1 MLNSIKNKN
10 IDFAK
15 YGAYIVCIYL
25 FICMFV
31 DYDYDG
37 IIFSGVAISYYF
49 KYTFGLLGI
58 LSPLIALF
66 IYRNLDKLKH
76 KQQKLFAS
84 IGLVFSMLLLQ
95 ALVMSGVLCGE
106 FALFLVYDVFTFLNT
121 IVLWIFTFLIFFASL
136 YVLLYDNKIEINQ
149 VLLSLIDIFKPSKS
163 KIEPIINTNE
173 SAINNEDISILE
185 YGDTAQIIIN
195 TNEHTRSVVQ
205 EAGRKNTHTSTML
218 EPEDIASKL
227 SYELEQTN
235 EQEQQEQED
244 YKLYERI
251 TKPEIDKLNLAE
263 HQSNS
268 NASRILKD
276 PHKSA
281 FYEPSLDDIA
291 PDTSEIFDEADKE
304 YIQKKELEEQA
315 QRDAQEEQL
324 KKDKEAFA
332 LEKMLNKANKKQ
344 NIAKTTTQQNTPQ
357 QEEKQP
363 EVNTQPTEQDDT
375 NKTDELDWINE
386 LSNAHSTQTSQPNM
400 QNMQS
405 IESITSSQ
413 MHNATI
419 ELDEKESNTQ
429 NNEQINEPTTQEQE
443 QDNEFDTQ
451 NQIDNKLAYDE
462 PITTQPSNDNIVD
475 ESIKHI
481 ENMPIQPSDSIDSA
495 NEYTNNSDD
504 VISSIEQA
512 DIQTITQEAQ
522 ASEQEQEVIDIEK
535 AAKTI
540 QSTNTLEAIEPI
552 KQTKQEEQDYKED
565 EQKNSTANQEGSLPL
580 VSFFKDAPINDQ
592 GGVSEEIIDSN
603 IENLLEKLKVFK
615 INGDVIKTYTGPI
628 VTTFEFKPTADVKVS
643 KILGLQDDLAMALSA
658 PTIRIQAPIP
668 GKDVVGIEVPNKN
681 SSIIYMKEMLSS
693 DDFKNHPSDL
703 AIILGKDIVGRPYVT
718 DLAKLPHLLIAGTTG
733 SGKSVGINAM
743 ILSLLYKNT
752 PQSLRMVMIDPKMIE
767 FSMYDGIAHLLAPV
781 IVDANEAIN
790 ALANM
795 VGEMERRYKL
805 MSTTKTKNIENYNKK
820 AKIDPELEE
829 LPYIVIII
837 DELADLMMTSGKE
850 VEISIARLAQKARAC
865 GMHLI
870 VATQRPSVDVV
881 TGLIKANFPS
891 RLSYKVGTK
900 TDSKVILDS
909 FGAES
914 LLGRGDLLFT
924 PPGESGL
931 RRLHAPWSEE
941 GEIED
946 VVEFIKKHHKSDYDM
961 SILQSHDEKKL
972 SDSLSQSDREKI
984 DDVDELYDDAVEI
997 ILRDK
1002 KTSISYL
1009 QRKLNIGYNRSATI
1023 IDQLEANGVLS
1034 APNTKG
1040 NRNILIDG

>member
-1 MLNSIKNKN
+1 MLNTNNIK
-10 IDFAK
+10 I
-15 YGAYIVCIYL
+15 YIPYTISFYF
-25 FICMFV
+25 FICMFI
-31 DYDYDG
+31 DYANDTF
-37 IIFSGVAISYYF
+37 IFSGIVISHYL
-49 KYTFGLLGI
+49 KYNFGLIGV
-58 LSPLIALF
+58 LSPLIILF
-66 IYRNLDKLKH
+66 IYRNYNKLQH
-76 KQQKLFAS
+76 KKQKAFAF
-84 IGLVFSMLLLQ
+84 IGLVFSILLLQ
-95 ALVMSGVLCGE
+95 ALVIHGALNGYVSIILAYSLLNVLNVG
-106 FALFLVYDVFTFLNT
+106 F
-121 IVLWIFTFLIFFASL
+121 LWILAFLIFFSSL
-136 YVLLYDNKIEINQ
+136 YVLLYDNKIEISAIMLNI
-149 VLLSLIDIFKPSKS
+149 IDLFDKYKN
-163 KIEPIINTNE
+163 NTNKVE
-173 SAINNEDISILE
+173 NINIAQKDEEVSCVEFGN
-185 YGDTAQIIIN
+185 TAQIIIKNNDTN
-195 TNEHTRSVVQ
+195 TT
-205 EAGRKNTHTSTML
+205 
-218 EPEDIASKL
+218 
-227 SYELEQTN
+227 
-235 EQEQQEQED
+235 
-244 YKLYERI
+244 
-251 TKPEIDKLNLAE
+251 
-263 HQSNS
+263 
-268 NASRILKD
+268 
-276 PHKSA
+276 
-281 FYEPSLDDIA
+281 F
-291 PDTSEIFDEADKE
+291 DTI
-304 YIQKKELEEQA
+304 
-315 QRDAQEEQL
+315 
-324 KKDKEAFA
+324 
-332 LEKMLNKANKKQ
+332 
-344 NIAKTTTQQNTPQ
+344 
-357 QEEKQP
+357 
-363 EVNTQPTEQDDT
+363 NTQPTHTHSILEPQDIA
-375 NKTDELDWINE
+375 NKLNNELYNTTSQELSKNPNDEFDNKNNNIDFELYEHISKTE
-386 LSNAHSTQTSQPNM
+386 LSNIDTQAYKKASNVSQ
-400 QNMQS
+400 
-405 IESITSSQ
+405 
-413 MHNATI
+413 TI
-419 ELDEKESNTQ
+419 QDIDNDFFYNPHL
-429 NNEQINEPTTQEQE
+429 EQIATNIANTFFDE
-443 QDNEFDTQ
+443 QDKEYMAKKQ
-451 NQIDNKLAYDE
+451 LEEEARIKLE
-462 PITTQPSNDNIVD
+462 
-475 ESIKHI
+475 K
-481 ENMPIQPSDSIDSA
+481 
-495 NEYTNNSDD
+495 
-504 VISSIEQA
+504 
-512 DIQTITQEAQ
+512 
-522 ASEQEQEVIDIEK
+522 EQEQERLLESRSIFEQVNKKQINNANDEANNTNKEEKTNNQSLLFEDAKGDDAISNIDEYANK
-535 AAKTI
+535 
-540 QSTNTLEAIEPI
+540 STNTHDIDNAMATNTSEII
-552 KQTKQEEQDYKED
+552 KQEPQEQENTKDNPTKIKKETPQESKELTEQSNTNNK
-565 EQKNSTANQEGSLPL
+565 GSLPL
-580 VSFFKDAPINDQ
+580 VDFFKDAPVNEQD
-592 GGVSEEIIDSN
+592 GVPEELIDSN

-693 DDFKNHPSDL
+693 DDFKNHPSNL
-703 AIILGKDIVGRPYVT
+703 AIILGKDIVGKPYIT

-752 PQSLRMVMIDPKMIE
+752 PQTLRMVMIDPKMIE

-795 VGEMERRYKL
+795 VAEMERRYKL

-865 GMHLI
+865 GIHLI

-900 TDSKVILDS
+900 TDSKVILDV

-924 PPGESGL
+924 PPGEAGL

-946 VVEFIKKHHKSDYDM
+946 VVEFIKKHYETDYDT

-972 SDSLSQSDREKI
+972 SNSLSSDREKI
-984 DDVDELYDDAVEI
+984 DDVDELYDEAVEI

>member
-1 MLNSIKNKN
+1 MSNTNNIK
-10 IDFAK
+10 I
-15 YGAYIVCIYL
+15 YIPYIISFYF
-25 FICMFV
+25 FICMFI
-31 DYDYDG
+31 DYANDTF
-37 IIFSGVAISYYF
+37 IFSGVVISHYL
-49 KYTFGLLGI
+49 KYNFGLIGV
-58 LSPLIALF
+58 LSPLIILF
-66 IYRNLDKLKH
+66 IYRNYNKLQH
-76 KQQKLFAS
+76 KKQKAFAS
-84 IGLVFSMLLLQ
+84 IGLVFSILLLQ
-95 ALVMSGVLCGE
+95 ALVIHGALNGYVSIMLAYSLLNVLNVG
-106 FALFLVYDVFTFLNT
+106 F
-121 IVLWIFTFLIFFASL
+121 LWIFAFLIFFSSL
-136 YVLLYDNKIEINQ
+136 YVLLYDNKIEISAIMLN
-149 VLLSLIDIFKPSKS
+149 
-163 KIEPIINTNE
+163 IINLFDKYKNNTHEVEN
-173 SAINNEDISILE
+173 INTAQKDEVVSCVEFGN
-185 YGDTAQIIIN
+185 TAQIIIKNNDTNTTFDTINTQLTHSHSILEPQDIANKLNNELQNTIDKEALNNPNDELDNKNNNIDFKLYEHISKTELSNIDTQAYKKASNVSQIIQDIDNDFFYNPNLEQIATNIPNTFFDEQDKEYMAKKQLEEESRIKLEKEKEQERLLENKSIFAQVNKKQTNHANDETNNINKDEN
-195 TNEHTRSVVQ
+195 TNILNKQDYKTNNQSLPFEDTKQ
-205 EAGRKNTHTSTML
+205 EDTLSNIDDSTNKSTNTH
-218 EPEDIASKL
+218 DINNAI
-227 SYELEQTN
+227 QTN
-235 EQEQQEQED
+235 TSETIKQEQQEKENTND
-244 YKLYERI
+244 DP
-251 TKPEIDKLNLAE
+251 TK
-263 HQSNS
+263 S
-268 NASRILKD
+268 
-276 PHKSA
+276 
-281 FYEPSLDDIA
+281 
-291 PDTSEIFDEADKE
+291 
-304 YIQKKELEEQA
+304 KKE
-315 QRDAQEEQL
+315 
-324 KKDKEAFA
+324 
-332 LEKMLNKANKKQ
+332 
-344 NIAKTTTQQNTPQ
+344 TPQ
-357 QEEKQP
+357 
-363 EVNTQPTEQDDT
+363 
-375 NKTDELDWINE
+375 
-386 LSNAHSTQTSQPNM
+386 
-400 QNMQS
+400 
-405 IESITSSQ
+405 ES
-413 MHNATI
+413 
-419 ELDEKESNTQ
+419 KESTNQLST
-429 NNEQINEPTTQEQE
+429 NNE
-443 QDNEFDTQ
+443 D
-451 NQIDNKLAYDE
+451 
-462 PITTQPSNDNIVD
+462 
-475 ESIKHI
+475 
-481 ENMPIQPSDSIDSA
+481 
-495 NEYTNNSDD
+495 
-504 VISSIEQA
+504 
-512 DIQTITQEAQ
+512 
-522 ASEQEQEVIDIEK
+522 
-535 AAKTI
+535 
-540 QSTNTLEAIEPI
+540 
-552 KQTKQEEQDYKED
+552 
-565 EQKNSTANQEGSLPL
+565 SLPL
-580 VSFFKDAPINDQ
+580 VDFFKDAPTNEQD
-592 GGVSEEIIDSN
+592 GVAEELIDSN

-693 DDFKNHPSDL
+693 DDFTNHPSNL

-795 VGEMERRYKL
+795 VAEMERRYKL

-900 TDSKVILDS
+900 TDSKVILDV

-924 PPGESGL
+924 PPGEAGL

-946 VVEFIKKHHKSDYDM
+946 VVEFIKAQYDTNYDM

-972 SDSLSQSDREKI
+972 SNSLSNNREKI

>member
-1 MLNSIKNKN
+1 MLNTNNIK
-10 IDFAK
+10 I
-15 YGAYIVCIYL
+15 YIPYTISFYF
-25 FICMFV
+25 FICMFI
-31 DYDYDG
+31 DYANDTF
-37 IIFSGVAISYYF
+37 IFSGIVISHYL
-49 KYTFGLLGI
+49 KYNFGLIGV
-58 LSPLIALF
+58 LSPLIILF
-66 IYRNLDKLKH
+66 IYRNYNKLQH
-76 KQQKLFAS
+76 KKQKAFAF
-84 IGLVFSMLLLQ
+84 IGLVFSILLLQ
-95 ALVMSGVLCGE
+95 ALVIHG
-106 FALFLVYDVFTFLNT
+106 ALNGYVSIILAYSLLNVFNVGF
-121 IVLWIFTFLIFFASL
+121 LWILAFLIFFSSL
-136 YVLLYDNKIEINQ
+136 YVLLYDNKIEISAIMLNI
-149 VLLSLIDIFKPSKS
+149 IDLFDKYKN
-163 KIEPIINTNE
+163 NTNKVE
-173 SAINNEDISILE
+173 NINIAQKDEEVSCVEFGN
-185 YGDTAQIIIN
+185 TAQIIIKNNDTN
-195 TNEHTRSVVQ
+195 TT
-205 EAGRKNTHTSTML
+205 
-218 EPEDIASKL
+218 
-227 SYELEQTN
+227 
-235 EQEQQEQED
+235 
-244 YKLYERI
+244 
-251 TKPEIDKLNLAE
+251 
-263 HQSNS
+263 
-268 NASRILKD
+268 
-276 PHKSA
+276 
-281 FYEPSLDDIA
+281 F
-291 PDTSEIFDEADKE
+291 DTI
-304 YIQKKELEEQA
+304 
-315 QRDAQEEQL
+315 
-324 KKDKEAFA
+324 
-332 LEKMLNKANKKQ
+332 
-344 NIAKTTTQQNTPQ
+344 
-357 QEEKQP
+357 
-363 EVNTQPTEQDDT
+363 NTQPTRTHSILEPQDIA
-375 NKTDELDWINE
+375 NKLNNELYNTTSQELSKNPNDEFDNKNNNIDFELYEHISKTE
-386 LSNAHSTQTSQPNM
+386 LSNIDTQAYKKASNVSQ
-400 QNMQS
+400 
-405 IESITSSQ
+405 
-413 MHNATI
+413 TI
-419 ELDEKESNTQ
+419 QDIDNDFFYNPHL
-429 NNEQINEPTTQEQE
+429 EQIATNIANTFFDE
-443 QDNEFDTQ
+443 QDKEYMAKKQ
-451 NQIDNKLAYDE
+451 LEEEARIKLE
-462 PITTQPSNDNIVD
+462 
-475 ESIKHI
+475 K
-481 ENMPIQPSDSIDSA
+481 
-495 NEYTNNSDD
+495 
-504 VISSIEQA
+504 
-512 DIQTITQEAQ
+512 
-522 ASEQEQEVIDIEK
+522 EQEQERLLESKSIFEQVNKKQINNANDEANNTNKEEKTNNQSLLFEDAKGDDAISNIDEYANK
-535 AAKTI
+535 
-540 QSTNTLEAIEPI
+540 STNTHDIDNAMATNTSEII
-552 KQTKQEEQDYKED
+552 KQEPQEQENTKDNPTKIKKETPQESKELTEQSNTNNK
-565 EQKNSTANQEGSLPL
+565 GSLPL
-580 VSFFKDAPINDQ
+580 VDFFKDAPVNEQD
-592 GGVSEEIIDSN
+592 GVPEELIDSN

-693 DDFKNHPSDL
+693 DDFKNHPSNL
-703 AIILGKDIVGRPYVT
+703 AIILGKDIVGKPYIT

-752 PQSLRMVMIDPKMIE
+752 PQTLRMVMIDPKMIE

-795 VGEMERRYKL
+795 VAEMERRYKL

-865 GMHLI
+865 GIHLI

-900 TDSKVILDS
+900 TDSKVILDV

-924 PPGESGL
+924 PPGEAGL

-946 VVEFIKKHHKSDYDM
+946 VVEFIKKHYETDYDT

-972 SDSLSQSDREKI
+972 SNSLSSDREKI
-984 DDVDELYDDAVEI
+984 DDVDELYDEAVEI

>member
-1 MLNSIKNKN
+1 MLNTNNIK
-10 IDFAK
+10 I
-15 YGAYIVCIYL
+15 YIPYTISFYF
-25 FICMFV
+25 FICMFI
-31 DYDYDG
+31 DYANDTF
-37 IIFSGVAISYYF
+37 IFSGIVISHYL
-49 KYTFGLLGI
+49 KYNFGLIGV
-58 LSPLIALF
+58 LSPLIILF
-66 IYRNLDKLKH
+66 IYRNYNKLQH
-76 KQQKLFAS
+76 KKQKAFAF
-84 IGLVFSMLLLQ
+84 IGLVFSILLLQ
-95 ALVMSGVLCGE
+95 ALVIHG
-106 FALFLVYDVFTFLNT
+106 ALNGYVSIILAYSLLNVFNVGF
-121 IVLWIFTFLIFFASL
+121 LWILAFLIFFSSL
-136 YVLLYDNKIEINQ
+136 YVLLYDNKIEISAIMLNI
-149 VLLSLIDIFKPSKS
+149 IDLFDKYKN
-163 KIEPIINTNE
+163 NTNKVE
-173 SAINNEDISILE
+173 NINIAQKDEEVSCVEFGN
-185 YGDTAQIIIN
+185 TAQIIIKNNDTN
-195 TNEHTRSVVQ
+195 TT
-205 EAGRKNTHTSTML
+205 
-218 EPEDIASKL
+218 
-227 SYELEQTN
+227 
-235 EQEQQEQED
+235 
-244 YKLYERI
+244 
-251 TKPEIDKLNLAE
+251 
-263 HQSNS
+263 
-268 NASRILKD
+268 
-276 PHKSA
+276 
-281 FYEPSLDDIA
+281 F
-291 PDTSEIFDEADKE
+291 DTI
-304 YIQKKELEEQA
+304 
-315 QRDAQEEQL
+315 
-324 KKDKEAFA
+324 
-332 LEKMLNKANKKQ
+332 
-344 NIAKTTTQQNTPQ
+344 
-357 QEEKQP
+357 
-363 EVNTQPTEQDDT
+363 NTQPTHTHSILEPQDIA
-375 NKTDELDWINE
+375 NKLNNELYNTTSQELSKNPNDEFDNKNNNIDFELYEHISKTE
-386 LSNAHSTQTSQPNM
+386 LSNIDTQAYKKASNVSQ
-400 QNMQS
+400 
-405 IESITSSQ
+405 
-413 MHNATI
+413 TI
-419 ELDEKESNTQ
+419 QDIDNDFFYNPHL
-429 NNEQINEPTTQEQE
+429 EQIATNIANTFFDE
-443 QDNEFDTQ
+443 QDKEYMAKKQ
-451 NQIDNKLAYDE
+451 LEEEARIKLE
-462 PITTQPSNDNIVD
+462 
-475 ESIKHI
+475 K
-481 ENMPIQPSDSIDSA
+481 
-495 NEYTNNSDD
+495 
-504 VISSIEQA
+504 
-512 DIQTITQEAQ
+512 
-522 ASEQEQEVIDIEK
+522 EQEQERLLESKSIFEQVNKKQINNANDEANNTNKEEKTNNQSLLFEDAKGDDAISNIDEYANK
-535 AAKTI
+535 
-540 QSTNTLEAIEPI
+540 STNTHDIDNAMATNTSEII
-552 KQTKQEEQDYKED
+552 KQEPQEQENTKDNPTKIKKETPQESKELTEQSNTNNK
-565 EQKNSTANQEGSLPL
+565 GSLPL
-580 VSFFKDAPINDQ
+580 VDFFKDAPVNEQD
-592 GGVSEEIIDSN
+592 GVPEELIDSN

-693 DDFKNHPSDL
+693 DDFKNHPSNL
-703 AIILGKDIVGRPYVT
+703 AIILGKDIVGKPYIT

-752 PQSLRMVMIDPKMIE
+752 PQTLRMVMIDPKMIE

-795 VGEMERRYKL
+795 VAEMERRYKL

-865 GMHLI
+865 GIHLI

-900 TDSKVILDS
+900 TDSKVILDV

-924 PPGESGL
+924 PPGEAGL

-946 VVEFIKKHHKSDYDM
+946 VVEFIKKHYETDYDT

-972 SDSLSQSDREKI
+972 SNSLSSDREKI
-984 DDVDELYDDAVEI
+984 DDVDELYDEAVEI